1 MIAGLAAALVAVG
14 GGAVLPGMRA
24 VERTATADAPYGG
37 PFPWP
42 GAGPS
47 PSQPKLA
54 RFSQNSSTS
63 RSPST
68 SRPGASSGS
77 LR

>member
-1 MIAGLAAALVAVG
+1 MIAGLAAAPVAVG

-24 VERTATADAPYGG
+24 VEPTATADAPYGG
-37 PFPWP
+37 PSLA

-47 PSQPKLA
+47 LSQPKLA